1 MRSQSR
7 VHLTV
12 STQAAGV
19 LEGLATLL
27 THIWPLAC
35 VLPQVV
41 LVVRAPFESERAVR
55 ALECPNTCV
64 YLGKV
69 KVKKITLFGVLSYF
83 CYMIYHLIV
92 FTIQKPISIC

>member
-1 MRSQSR
+1 MRPQPR

-27 THIWPLAC
+27 THIWPFTC

-41 LVVRAPFESERAVR
+41 LVVRAPLESERAVR
-55 ALECPNTCV
+55 ALECPYTCV
-64 YLGKV
+64 YLNEV
-69 KVKKITLFGVLSYF
+69 
-83 CYMIYHLIV
+83 
-92 FTIQKPISIC
+92 

>member
-19 LEGLATLL
+19 LERLATLL

-41 LVVRAPFESERAVR
+41 LVVRAPFECERAVG

-69 KVKKITLFGVLSYF
+69 NMETKKFSLDLLSLLSLHVMK
-83 CYMIYHLIV
+83 CSL
-92 FTIQKPISIC
+92 